1 MAHRGCVSGVGGAG
15 WGALSLVAVPLPYL
29 FIPPAKQGF
38 CPTKSP
44 VEPGRREETGGW
56 DKGVEW
62 GRRKR
67 RRGSW
72 RQAGPEARQML
83 ATQEQQPGTQSFLLL
98 AREGCELGSAV
109 CRPRTGLSLG
119 PTKDD
124 MDLSVLHALGR
135 SGYFS

>member
-1 MAHRGCVSGVGGAG
+1 
-15 WGALSLVAVPLPYL
+15 
-29 FIPPAKQGF
+29 
-38 CPTKSP
+38 
-44 VEPGRREETGGW
+44 
-56 DKGVEW
+56 
-62 GRRKR
+62 
-67 RRGSW
+67 
-72 RQAGPEARQML
+72 ML

-98 AREGCELGSAV
+98 ARGGCELGRAV